1 MDEMKTIRGHDSHR
15 GTSFSD
21 VSNRLQKAIRADKK
35 FLAVG
40 MLLLLAGWITL
51 RASMGGIEFR
61 LPEISGAPQTALKFT
76 IVNAQEL
83 LVQRRN
89 GSLAG
94 PGISSREILVIE

>member
-1 MDEMKTIRGHDSHR
+1 MKTIRGYGSHR

-21 VSNRLQKAIRADKK
+21 VSNRPQKVIRADKK

-40 MLLLLAGWITL
+40 LVLLLAGWITL
-51 RASMGGIEFR
+51 MVSMRGIEFR
-61 LPEISGAPQTALKFT
+61 LPETSGAPQTALKFT

-89 GSLAG
+89 DSLAG

>member
-1 MDEMKTIRGHDSHR
+1 M
-15 GTSFSD
+15 SFSG
-21 VSNRLQKAIRADKK
+21 VSNRLQKAIRVEKK

-40 MLLLLAGWITL
+40 LLVLLAGWIPL
-51 RASMGGIEFR
+51 MASMGGIEFR
-61 LPEISGAPQTALKFT
+61 LPETSGAPWTALKFT

-89 GSLAG
+89 DSLAG